1 VNVASWL
8 AIGCI
13 IGWIAFAIVG
23 TNQRRGLVM
32 AVIIGG
38 LGAYFGGYV
47 LAPMIGAPVG
57 PADFSP
63 FALIVAMASA
73 VGSLTID
80 SMLVRTI
87 LDKRERR

>member
-1 VNVASWL
+1 MNFALWI
-8 AIGCI
+8 AAGCI
-13 IGWIAFAIVG
+13 IGWIGFAILR
-23 TNQRRGLVM
+23 TNQRRGVVA

-38 LGAYFGGYV
+38 LGACFGGYV

-63 FALIVAMASA
+63 FALIVAVASS

-80 SMLVRTI
+80 SIVF
-87 LDKRERR
+87 ER